1 MEYVM
6 IGFWMSIGWVL
17 GKSIIG
23 IAAKVL
29 LNWLKSTKTYREMT
43 DREIEIDELHDDIK
57 VVKNQIGFR

>member
-1 MEYVM
+1 MEYIM

-17 GKSIIG
+17 GKSLIEL
-23 IAAKVL
+23 AANVL

-43 DREIEIDELHDDIK
+43 NREIEIDELPGDIK

>member
-1 MEYVM
+1 MEYIM

-17 GKSIIG
+17 GNSLIG
-23 IAAKVL
+23 LAAKAL

-43 DREIEIDELHDDIK
+43 NREIEIDELPGDIK